1 MKRKVSRDSVT
12 QFGFETSIVMID
24 PYLHSMTLARH
35 WHYPGS
41 MSVAT
46 IFENKNLNKK
56 RMMSGRGSEA

>member
-1 MKRKVSRDSVT
+1 MKRKISRDFVT
-12 QFGFETSIVMID
+12 QFSLKTPIVMID
-24 PYLHSMTLARH
+24 PYLHSMALARH

-46 IFENKNLNKK
+46 IFENKNLYKK